1 MVAAAVPTAITAV
14 ATLLFLRLLGTAA
27 AQQLPHFQSVPAV
40 PQDPPQQTKVVP
52 NVHQQ
57 QQQQQQQQL
66 LQAALPHQIP
76 FLKDAL
82 HPDGKLLN
90 TFAL

>member
-52 NVHQQ
+52 NLP
-57 QQQQQQQQL
+57 QQQQQL

>member
-40 PQDPPQQTKVVP
+40 PQEPPQQQQPQVVP
-52 NVHQQ
+52 NVP
-57 QQQQQQQQL
+57 QQQQQQL

-82 HPDGKLLN
+82 HPDGTLLN
-90 TFAL
+90 ICAL